1 MGDVFPVPVVDT
13 EFLFALRSTDKKHA
27 VAKEI
32 LQEIGGEKRGASTRP
47 LMPPVAV
54 VELVM
59 VLLSDGK
66 EVKEIQKVL
75 ELIEEISERYGLGF
89 AGFNL
94 GQMLAGLSI
103 YEASR
108 IGLFDSLMAGVAK
121 DMDTEIV
128 GDDPDFEIGGLKHL
142 TFREYLDTLR
152 KPHREPAR

>member
-1 MGDVFPVPVVDT
+1 MGDVFPDPVADT

-27 VAKEI
+27 LAREI
-32 LQEIGGEKRGASTRP
+32 LQEVGGGKRGASTRP

-59 VLLSDGK
+59 VLLSEGK

-89 AGFNL
+89 AGFSL

-108 IGLFDSLMAGVAK
+108 IRLFDSLMAGVAK

-128 GDDPDFEIGGLKHL
+128 GDDPDFEIRGLKHL

-152 KPHREPAR
+152 KPH